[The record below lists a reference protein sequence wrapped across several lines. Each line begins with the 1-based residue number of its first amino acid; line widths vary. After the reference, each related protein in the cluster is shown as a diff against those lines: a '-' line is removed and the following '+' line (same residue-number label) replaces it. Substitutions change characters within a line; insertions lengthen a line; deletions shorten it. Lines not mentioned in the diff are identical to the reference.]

1 MDGAN
6 LSARNLCQVFKRVK
20 RMVDLDLE
28 KFFDR
33 VDHDRPMGQIAKRVH
48 DKRLLRLIRN
58 WLKAGVLENG
68 LAVVPRSLN
77 GTLTIQRTEPLANGQ
92 SRLDAPF
99 LISLQT
105 FDWYSLWVF
114 LQVNLL
120 GKWKEKGVL
129 IDIPAWRRAAKR
141 VR

>member
-1 MDGAN
+1 
-6 LSARNLCQVFKRVK
+6 
-20 RMVDLDLE
+20 MVDLDLE

-105 FDWYSLWVF
+105 YDWYSLWVF

-129 IDIPAWRRAAKR
+129 IDIPAWR
-141 VR
+141 